1 MNMVKKSQKSD
12 KTKDRFD
19 EIKNELI
26 RHMGMLHEQTKH
38 GMSLIAEQVAHNSEG
53 IIEMKEDISKLT
65 EMVDML
71 RFDLKL
77 KADNLEMITLS
88 RRVAVLEKRISNK
101 R

>member
-1 MNMVKKSQKSD
+1 MLKKNFKS
-12 KTKDRFD
+12 KKPKDRFE
-19 EIKNELI
+19 EIKEEIL
-26 RHMGMLHEQTKH
+26 RGTGMLVEQARH
-38 GMSLIAEQVAHNSEG
+38 DIRLVAEQVANNSEG

-77 KADNLEMITLS
+77 KADNLEMIILS
-88 RRVAVLEKRISNK
+88 RRVAVLEKRIADK

>member
-1 MNMVKKSQKSD
+1 MSKRNSKSKKPR
-12 KTKDRFD
+12 DRFE
-19 EIKNELI
+19 EIKEEIL
-26 RHMGMLHEQTKH
+26 RGTGMLVEQARH
-38 GMSLIAEQVAHNSEG
+38 DIQLVAEQITHNSEG

-88 RRVAVLEKRISNK
+88 RRVAVLEKRISN
-101 R
+101 